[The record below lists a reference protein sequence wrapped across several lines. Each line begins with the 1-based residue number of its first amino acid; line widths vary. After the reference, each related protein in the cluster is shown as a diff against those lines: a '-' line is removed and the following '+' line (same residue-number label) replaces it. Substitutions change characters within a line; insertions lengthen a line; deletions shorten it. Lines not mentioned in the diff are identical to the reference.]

1 MDNNVLFF
9 ETRSAALGKAVDLVN
24 LIQNSGL
31 SEADMN
37 EIFMDAIE
45 FINESQPN

>member
-9 ETRSAALGKAVDLVN
+9 ETRSAAMGKVIDLLN
-24 LIQNSGL
+24 LVQNSGL